1 MNTPSFPAP
10 QKPPRLYRWRMVAPE
25 TNRRLHLQVIA
36 HSPAEARRIFSRLY
50 GDIMNQNQLAG
61 APARLTDTDR
71 ANMASAERVGNIRT
85 LDKAAT
91 AIDGIIG
98 ALNNEGISTS
108 TRAGLHVA
116 LGIVSD
122 CLAERAEFLIE
133 QQEVLGF
140 GGGDDE

>member
-1 MNTPSFPAP
+1 MN
-10 QKPPRLYRWRMVAPE
+10 
-25 TNRRLHLQVIA
+25 
-36 HSPAEARRIFSRLY
+36 
-50 GDIMNQNQLAG
+50 NQNQLAG

-133 QQEVLGF
+133 QQAELGF
-140 GGGDDE
+140 GGGRDE